1 MSQIGFDFSARTQ
14 SSIVFAV
21 VVAVIVVVVVAGVAL
36 VVVLS
41 TIAIVKLQGQF
52 GYFYSF
58 FCQNKKSF
66 LRSRHKL
73 TPATFLVGGTI

>member
-58 FCQNKKSF
+58 FCQNKKKFSTIQTQAYASNF
-66 LRSRHKL
+66 PSRRY
-73 TPATFLVGGTI
+73 